1 VVVKLHNQTK
11 TIKADKAGNWSLIL
25 AAEVAGGPYTL
36 TVTGK
41 NKIIFNNI
49 LFGDVWICSGQSNM
63 EMKIAKWGFIN
74 NYQLEIDAATYPD
87 IRQFEVKKSISTT
100 PENDV
105 AGGAWEICSPSTAGN
120 FSATAYFF
128 ARKLY
133 EELHIPIGLINTSW
147 GGTQIESWISKG
159 ALENC
164 EAFKKITP
172 NIPTAE
178 IESLLKVKEE
188 KLFEKV
194 KIIQELHDKD
204 KEGVLKLGQN
214 EYSNNSWGSINAPGI
229 WEQQGLQSIDGNL
242 WFKKIIVI
250 PEKDAGK
257 AAVLSLGMIDDD
269 DDTYINTIKVGS
281 TKGYDENR
289 IYNVPAGVLKAGKN
303 LLVLMIHDGGGN
315 GGFYGNATAMKL
327 SIDSNT
333 MPLAGKWEYMVEPF
347 ASGIIN
353 IDANSFPT
361 LLYNAMIHPLIPF
374 SIKGAI
380 WYQGEANVY
389 RANQYEQIFPLMIT
403 DWRNSWHQGDF
414 PFYFVQLSSWN
425 ENNGNS
431 TKGSLWAELR
441 EAQAKTTSVPN
452 TGMIITTDIGDPKD
466 IHPKNKQDVGSRLAA
481 IALNKTYDKGNSFAG
496 PTFKSYEISGNKII
510 ISYHHI
516 GNGLLAK
523 DKYGYI
529 KGFEIAGKDKI
540 FYPAKAFIEG
550 SRVVVLQDW
559 VQAPIAVRFG
569 WADDASENN
578 LYNIEGFPA
587 APFRTDQWKGITEGI
602 KYQIGM

>member
-1 VVVKLHNQTK
+1 MKKNGLLLLCILFKISIFANITLPKLFSDNMVLQRDHNITIWGWAGKNEKVVVKLHNQTK

-172 NIPTAE
+172 NIPIAE

-389 RANQYEQIFPLMIT
+389 RLSLIQI
-403 DWRNSWHQGDF
+403 
-414 PFYFVQLSSWN
+414 
-425 ENNGNS
+425 
-431 TKGSLWAELR
+431 
-441 EAQAKTTSVPN
+441 
-452 TGMIITTDIGDPKD
+452 
-466 IHPKNKQDVGSRLAA
+466 
-481 IALNKTYDKGNSFAG
+481 
-496 PTFKSYEISGNKII
+496 
-510 ISYHHI
+510 
-516 GNGLLAK
+516 
-523 DKYGYI
+523 
-529 KGFEIAGKDKI
+529 
-540 FYPAKAFIEG
+540 
-550 SRVVVLQDW
+550 
-559 VQAPIAVRFG
+559 
-569 WADDASENN
+569 
-578 LYNIEGFPA
+578 
-587 APFRTDQWKGITEGI
+587 
-602 KYQIGM
+602 